1 MKIRR
6 RKFQSNHAFGHM
18 LAIAFVKTNKTCYA
32 KSTPYFLSL
41 TLVIPRN
48 PLMILFKVTVNE
60 FSTLYG
66 VVKPDVSQK
75 FCGSNIFHISIFVC
89 TFCIIYTECACRFW
103 HFLKAVLGGIV
114 ASSLK
119 MCNTLYRCT
128 VILLRMSKIFFPKKK
143 PGSNTF
149 FFDCLCIL
157 SWEKHRSS
165 ELEEKL
171 QLDSKS

>member
-18 LAIAFVKTNKTCYA
+18 LAFVKINKTCYA

-48 PLMILFKVTVNE
+48 PLIILFKATVNE

-75 FCGSNIFHISIFVC
+75 VCGSNIFHISIFVC
-89 TFCIIYTECACRFW
+89 TFCIIYTECALFESSAGRNGRELWVLRHDLRFE
-103 HFLKAVLGGIV
+103 H
-114 ASSLK
+114 
-119 MCNTLYRCT
+119 
-128 VILLRMSKIFFPKKK
+128 LLF
-143 PGSNTF
+143 
-149 FFDCLCIL
+149 
-157 SWEKHRSS
+157 
-165 ELEEKL
+165 
-171 QLDSKS
+171 